1 MKNNPLF
8 LVLGMSASLM
18 AGLFSARSQPRE
30 QPGNPTYALDVQLRC
45 IEETNY
51 YLDVFFTNQSPATLV
66 FFPNFVPVGKFGMTL
81 VAIDTDAEGTR
92 LPCRVIGDPPLQL
105 AVEVRSGGHLQGQI
119 FLNKRCPMLV
129 SALER
134 RDVVIFWTYQPE
146 PNSSS
151 PLARTGGW
159 LFLPKASSVG
169 RREKIGR

>member
-8 LVLGMSASLM
+8 LVLGMSASLL

-30 QPGNPTYALDVQLRC
+30 QPGNPTYALGVQLRC
-45 IEETNY
+45 IEATNY

-66 FFPNFVPVGKFGMTL
+66 FVSSFVPVGKFGMTL

-92 LPCRVIGDPPLQL
+92 LPCRVIGDPPLQP
-105 AVEVRSGGHLQGQI
+105 AVEVRSGGHLQGEI
-119 FLNKRCPMLV
+119 FLNKRCPMIV

-146 PNSSS
+146 PNSSF
-151 PLARTGGW
+151 PLERTGGW
-159 LFLPKASSVG
+159 LLIPKASSVG
-169 RREKIGR
+169 RADKKGR